1 MPDTISTINTPNT
14 PANQPM
20 DTRSVAEFTEQ
31 AYLNY
36 AMYVIMDRALP
47 HIADGL
53 KPVQRRI
60 VYAMSELG
68 LKASAKPKKSA
79 RTVGDVLGKYHPH
92 GDSACYEAMVLMAQP
107 FSYRYPL
114 ITGQGN
120 WGSPDDPKSFAAMRY
135 TEAKM
140 SAYANT
146 LLTELGQGTV
156 DWQDNFDGSMQEP
169 VTLPARLPNILLNGT
184 TGIAV
189 GMATDIPPHNLT
201 EVVRAAIRL
210 LKNPDLSVKQLTQS
224 IPAPD
229 LPTPAE
235 IITDKKDLQ
244 AMYET
249 GRGSYKM
256 RATYHVDKKEKNLVI
271 IDALPY
277 QVSGSK
283 IQEQIAKLMTDK
295 KLPWVTDIHDES
307 DHENACRIVLEL
319 RSTRVDVER
328 VMSHL
333 FASTELESSYRVN
346 LNVIGLNGKPQVKN
360 LKEILSEWLLCRRTV
375 VTRRLQYRLDKID
388 KRLHILAGLL
398 IAYLHIDEVI
408 RIIREEDD
416 PKAVLMTNY
425 GLSDIQANAILDIRL
440 RQLAKLEE
448 IELKQEQSELE
459 SERATIQELLDN
471 PDSLTQ
477 LMIDELTADMKAHG
491 DERRSPVVQ
500 RDEAQ
505 ALKESDLVPSEPITA
520 ILSKAGWIRAAKGHD
535 VDAAGMSYRSGDS
548 YQAHVNGKSNE
559 KVYIMDSTG
568 RSYSIDAHTLA
579 SARGQGDPL
588 TSVLK
593 PPSGARFE
601 QLLAGDNE
609 QRIILASSQGYGFI
623 NQLGN
628 LDTNQKSGKNIINF
642 ADDAHLLP
650 INSIDVLANKTD
662 NDGKLDA
669 PDAHTNV
676 SAQDQIAVVTSAGYL
691 LIFALDELPEQA
703 RGKGNKLINLK
714 EDEEVVA
721 VIPLHHDDSLT
732 ITAGKRH
739 VTLKPM
745 DLANYT
751 GKRGNRGGQLPR
763 GFQNVS
769 GVEVV

>member
-1 MPDTISTINTPNT
+1 MLIMSESATLANDSFESQTPLNE
-14 PANQPM
+14 AV
-20 DTRSVAEFTEQ
+20 DSRSVAEFTEQ

-47 HIADGL
+47 NIADGL

-60 VYAMSELG
+60 IYAMSELG

-146 LLTELGQGTV
+146 LLSELGQGTV
-156 DWQDNFDGSMQEP
+156 DWQDNFDGTMQEP
-169 VTLPARLPNILLNGT
+169 TTLPARLPNILLNGT

-189 GMATDIPPHNLT
+189 GMATDIPPHNLN

-210 LKNPDLSVKQLTQS
+210 LKNPDLTIKQLTQS
-224 IPAPD
+224 ISAPD
-229 LPTPAE
+229 LPTRAE
-235 IITDKKDLQ
+235 IITSKKDLQ
-244 AMYET
+244 AIYER

-256 RATYHVDKKEKNLVI
+256 RATYHIDDKEKNLII

-283 IQEQIAKLMTDK
+283 IQEQIARLMVDK
-295 KLPWVTDIHDES
+295 KLPWITDIHDES
-307 DHENACRIVLEL
+307 DHENPCRIVLEM
-319 RSTRVDVER
+319 RSSRVDVER

-333 FASTELESSYRVN
+333 FASTDLESNYRVN
-346 LNVIGLNGKPQVKN
+346 MNMIGRNGKPQVKN
-360 LKEILSEWLLCRRTV
+360 LKEILAEWLECRRVV
-375 VTRRLQYRLDKID
+375 VTRRLKFRLDKID

-398 IAYLHIDEVI
+398 IAYLNIDEVI
-408 RIIREEDD
+408 KIIREEDD
-416 PKAVLMTNY
+416 PKAALMATF
-425 GLSDIQANAILDIRL
+425 GLSDIQAGAILDIRL

-448 IELKQEQSELE
+448 MALKGEQDELSR
-459 SERATIQELLDN
+459 ERATIQEHLNN
-471 PDSLTQ
+471 PASLTQ
-477 LMIDELTADMKAHG
+477 LMIDEMTDDMKAHG
-491 DERRSPVVQ
+491 DNRMSQLIE

-505 ALKESDLVPSEPITA
+505 ALKDSDLMPSEPITA
-520 ILSKAGWIRAAKGHD
+520 VLSKAGWIRAAKGHD
-535 VDAAGMSYRSGDS
+535 VDPRGMSFRAGDS
-548 YQAHVNGKSNE
+548 YQAHTRGKSNA
-559 KVYIMDSTG
+559 KILVLDSTG
-568 RSYSIDAHTLA
+568 RSYSVDAHSLA

-593 PPSGARFE
+593 PPSGANFE
-601 QLLAGDNE
+601 QLLSGGTDE
-609 QRIILASSQGYGFI
+609 RIVLASANGYGFI
-623 NQLGN
+623 NTLGN
-628 LDTNQKSGKNIINF
+628 LDTNQKSGKSIINLNGSR
-642 ADDAHLLP
+642 LLP
-650 INSIDVLANKTD
+650 VATLNTVANPDHLAVTTD
-662 NDGKLDA
+662 
-669 PDAHTNV
+669 
-676 SAQDQIAVVTSAGYL
+676 AGYL
-691 LIFALDELPEQA
+691 LIFPLDELPTQA
-703 RGKGNKLINLK
+703 RGKGNKLIDLK
-714 EDEEVVA
+714 EGEN
-721 VIPLHHDDSLT
+721 VISITPMALTDSLV

-739 VTLKPM
+739 VTLKPS
-745 DLANYT
+745 DLANYQ
-751 GKRGNRGGQLPR
+751 GSRAARGSKLPR

-769 GVEVV
+769 EVLVAE

>member
-1 MPDTISTINTPNT
+1 MSDVITPDSPELL
-14 PANQPM
+14 AAEPM

-47 HIADGL
+47 HISDGL

-68 LKASAKPKKSA
+68 LKSTAKPKKSA

-92 GDSACYEAMVLMAQP
+92 GDSACYKAMVLMAQP

-146 LLTELGQGTV
+146 LLNELGQGTV

-169 VTLPARLPNILLNGT
+169 MTLPARLPNILLNGT

-189 GMATDIPPHNLT
+189 GMATDIPPHNLN

-229 LPTPAE
+229 LPTKAE
-235 IITDKKDLQ
+235 IITPKKDLQ
-244 AMYET
+244 ALYET

-256 RATYHVDKKEKNLVI
+256 RAVYHVDKNEKNLVI

-277 QVSGSK
+277 QVSGNK
-283 IQEQIAKLMTDK
+283 IQEQIARLMTEK
-295 KLPWVTDIHDES
+295 KLPWVVDIHDES

-319 RSTRVDVER
+319 RSSRVDVDR

-346 LNVIGLNGKPQVKN
+346 LNMIGLNGKPQVKN
-360 LKEILSEWLLCRRTV
+360 LKEILEEWLLCRRNV
-375 VTRRLQYRLDKID
+375 VTRRLEYRLDKID

-416 PKAVLMTNY
+416 PKTELMSRYDLTE
-425 GLSDIQANAILDIRL
+425 IQANAILDIRL

-448 IELKQEQSELE
+448 FELKREQDELE
-459 SERATIQELLDN
+459 AERAIIQERLDN
-471 PDSLTQ
+471 PESLTN
-477 LMIDELTADMKAHG
+477 LIIDELTEDMKEHG
-491 DERRSPVVQ
+491 DERLSPVVE
-500 RDEAQ
+500 RSEAT

-520 ILSKAGWIRAAKGHD
+520 ILSQAGWIRAAKGHD
-535 VDAAGMSYRSGDS
+535 VDPVGMSYRSGDS
-548 YQAHVNGKSNE
+548 YQAHVHGKSNE
-559 KVYIMDSTG
+559 KIYIMDSTG
-568 RSYSIDAHTLA
+568 RSYSIDPHTLA

-593 PPSGARFE
+593 PPAGAKFV

-609 QRIILASSQGYGFI
+609 QKIILASSQGYGFI
-623 NQLGN
+623 NTLGN
-628 LDTNQKSGKNIINF
+628 LDTNQKAGKNIINF
-642 ADDAHLLP
+642 ADDAQLLTV
-650 INSIDVLANKTD
+650 SRIDVQAEGD
-662 NDGKLDA
+662 DA
-669 PDAHTNV
+669 KAKV
-676 SAQDQIAVVTSAGYL
+676 AQDQIAVVTSAGYL
-691 LIFALDELPEQA
+691 LIFAMDELPEQA

-714 EDEEVVA
+714 KDEEVIA
-721 VIPLHHDDSLT
+721 VTPLHHDDSLT
-732 ITAGKRH
+732 VTAGKRH

-751 GKRGNRGGQLPR
+751 SKRGNRGGQLPR
-763 GFQNVS
+763 GFQNVTAI
-769 GVEVV
+769 EVAD

>member
-1 MPDTISTINTPNT
+1 MSDISNIPPSSAVIPNE
-14 PANQPM
+14 AM

-60 VYAMSELG
+60 IYAMSELG
-68 LKASAKPKKSA
+68 LKSTTKPKKSA

-92 GDSACYEAMVLMAQP
+92 GDMACYEAMVLMAQP

-146 LLTELGQGTV
+146 LLAELGQGTV

-189 GMATDIPPHNLT
+189 GMATDIPPHNLN

-224 IPAPD
+224 LPAPD
-229 LPTPAE
+229 LPTAAE
-235 IITDKKDLQ
+235 IITSKKDLQ
-244 AMYET
+244 AMYES

-256 RATYHVDKKEKNLVI
+256 RAVYHVDKQEKNLVI

-277 QVSGSK
+277 QVSGNK
-283 IQEQIAKLMTDK
+283 IQEQIAKLMMEK
-295 KLPWVTDIHDES
+295 KLPWVVDIHDES

-319 RSTRVDVER
+319 RSTRVDVDR

-333 FASTELESSYRVN
+333 FASTDLETSYRVN
-346 LNVIGLNGKPQVKN
+346 MNMIGLNGKPQVKN
-360 LKEILSEWLLCRRTV
+360 LKEILDEWLISRRQV
-375 VTRRLQYRLDKID
+375 VTRRLLFRLDKID

-416 PKAVLMTNY
+416 PKVELMTRY
-425 GLSDIQANAILDIRL
+425 DLSEIQANAILDIRL
-440 RQLAKLEE
+440 RQLARLQE
-448 IELKQEQSELE
+448 IELRTEKDELE
-459 SERATIQELLDN
+459 TERATIQELLDN
-471 PDSLTQ
+471 PESLTN
-477 LMIDELTADMKAHG
+477 LMIEELEADMKEHG
-491 DERRSPVVQ
+491 NNRMSTVVERE
-500 RDEAQ
+500 EAT

-548 YQAHVNGKSNE
+548 YQAHVRGKSNE
-559 KVYIMDSTG
+559 KIYIMDSTG

-593 PPSGARFE
+593 PASGANFE
-601 QLLAGDNE
+601 QLLAGDDQ

-623 NQLGN
+623 NTLGN
-628 LDTNQKSGKNIINF
+628 LETNQKAGKNVINF
-642 ADDAHLLP
+642 DKEAKLLKVAY
-650 INSIDVLANKTD
+650 IDVQSETAEEEQSEAL
-662 NDGKLDA
+662 
-669 PDAHTNV
+669 
-676 SAQDQIAVVTSAGYL
+676 AQDQIAVVTSAGYL
-691 LIFALDELPEQA
+691 LIFAIDELPEQQ

-714 EDEEVVA
+714 SGEEVIA
-721 VIPLHHDDSLT
+721 VTPLHHQDSLT
-732 ITAGKRH
+732 VTAGKRH

-751 GKRGNRGGQLPR
+751 GKRGNRGSQLPR

-769 GVEVV
+769 DIEVAE

>member
-1 MPDTISTINTPNT
+1 MSDIIDNDT
-14 PANQPM
+14 ALLADDAL

-47 HIADGL
+47 NIADGL

-60 VYAMSELG
+60 IYAMSELG
-68 LKASAKPKKSA
+68 LKSTAKPKKSA

-146 LLTELGQGTV
+146 LLAELGQGTV
-156 DWQDNFDGSMQEP
+156 DWQDNFDGTMQEP
-169 VTLPARLPNILLNGT
+169 TTLPARLPNILLNGT

-189 GMATDIPPHNLT
+189 GMATDIPPHNLN

-210 LKNPDLSVKQLTQS
+210 LKNPELSVKQLTQS

-229 LPTPAE
+229 LPTSAE
-235 IITDKKDLQ
+235 IITSKKDLQ
-244 AMYET
+244 ALYET

-256 RATYHVDKKEKNLVI
+256 RATYHIDDKEKNLVI

-277 QVSGSK
+277 QVSGNK

-295 KLPWVTDIHDES
+295 KLPWVVDIHDES
-307 DHENACRIVLEL
+307 DHENPCRIVLEL
-319 RSTRVDVER
+319 RSTRVDVQR

-333 FASTELESSYRVN
+333 FATTELESNYRVN
-346 LNVIGLNGKPQVKN
+346 MNMIGLNGKPQVKN
-360 LKEILSEWLLCRRTV
+360 LKDILEEWLVCRRSV
-375 VTRRLQYRLDKID
+375 VVRRLQYRLDKID

-398 IAYLHIDEVI
+398 IAYLNIDEVI
-408 RIIREEDD
+408 RIIREEED
-416 PKAVLMTNY
+416 PKLALMQGY
-425 GLSDIQANAILDIRL
+425 DLSEIQANAILDIRL

-448 IELKQEQSELE
+448 FELRREQDELVA
-459 SERATIQELLDN
+459 ERAIIQEYLDN
-471 PDSLTQ
+471 PESLTG
-477 LMIDELTADMKAHG
+477 LIIDELTEDMKAHG
-491 DERRSPVVQ
+491 DNRMSPLAERE
-500 RDEAQ
+500 EAQ
-505 ALKESDLVPSEPITA
+505 ALKESDLVPSELITA
-520 ILSKAGWIRAAKGHD
+520 VLSKAGWIRAAKGHD
-535 VDAAGMSYRSGDS
+535 VDPTTMSYRSGDG
-548 YQAHVNGKSNE
+548 YQAYVRGKSNE
-559 KVYIMDSTG
+559 KIYVLDSTG
-568 RSYSIDAHTLA
+568 RSYSIDAHNLA

-593 PPSGARFE
+593 PPAGAHFE
-601 QLLAGDNE
+601 QLLTGNNE

-623 NQLGN
+623 NTIGN
-628 LDTNQKSGKNIINF
+628 LDSNQKAGKNIITLA
-642 ADDAHLLP
+642 ADSRLLP
-650 INSIDVLANKTD
+650 VARIDT
-662 NDGKLDA
+662 ND
-669 PDAHTNV
+669 NV
-676 SAQDQIAVVTSAGYL
+676 STNANRSDEGSTTATPDHIAVVTNAGYL
-691 LIFALDELPEQA
+691 LIFALDDLPEQA
-703 RGKGNKLINLK
+703 RGKGNKMITLK
-714 EDEEVVA
+714 TDEEVLA
-721 VIPLHHDDSLT
+721 ITPLSKQDSLV

-751 GKRGNRGGQLPR
+751 AKRGSRGGQLPR
-763 GFQNVS
+763 GFQNVTS
-769 GVEVV
+769 VEVAD